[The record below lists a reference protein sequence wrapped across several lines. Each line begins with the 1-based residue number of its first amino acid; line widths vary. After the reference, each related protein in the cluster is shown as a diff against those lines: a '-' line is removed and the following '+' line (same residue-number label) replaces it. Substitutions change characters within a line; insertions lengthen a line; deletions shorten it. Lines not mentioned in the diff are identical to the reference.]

1 MVTFFATL
9 LVNILIGTIF
19 YLIITIRLEKNAS
32 QLQVKRMRREMD
44 EIIHEFNITAER
56 NITILE
62 RKIDLFK
69 RLLEQHGIDDS
80 IDTAEPVSANENSTS
95 ANVQHESSF
104 EAKLNASLKNNDDPG
119 FLKKI
124 GSKLMHA
131 IQDVPQVKELPGK
144 TSIPGKGGSAL
155 PAATVEASS
164 EERPRS
170 PKKKNPYKTEIEPPP
185 GMVSADMKTAFAL
198 AGNRQEAYDLISYY
212 FDRGVSIDELVRV
225 SALPAGEISLVVSMQ
240 SRKG

>member
-19 YLIITIRLEKNAS
+19 YLIITLRIEKNAS

-44 EIIHEFNITAER
+44 EMIHEFNITAER
-56 NITILE
+56 NITLLE
-62 RKIDLFK
+62 RKIEAFK

-80 IDTAEPVSANENSTS
+80 IDTAESVPANKDKIHAQEK
-95 ANVQHESSF
+95 QKPSF
-104 EAKLNASLKNNDDPG
+104 EAKLNAALKNNDDPG
-119 FLKKI
+119 FLKKM
-124 GSKLMHA
+124 GSRLMHA

-144 TSIPGKGGSAL
+144 KIIPDDTAL
-155 PAATVEASS
+155 ENPAAAAEAAP
-164 EERPRS
+164 ERNARS
-170 PKKKNPYKTEIEPPP
+170 PKKKNPYKNDIEAPP

-198 AGNRQEAYDLISYY
+198 AGNRQEAYDLVSYY
-212 FDRGVSIDELVRV
+212 YDRGVSIDELARV
-225 SALPAGEISLVVSMQ
+225 SGFPAGEISLVVSMQ